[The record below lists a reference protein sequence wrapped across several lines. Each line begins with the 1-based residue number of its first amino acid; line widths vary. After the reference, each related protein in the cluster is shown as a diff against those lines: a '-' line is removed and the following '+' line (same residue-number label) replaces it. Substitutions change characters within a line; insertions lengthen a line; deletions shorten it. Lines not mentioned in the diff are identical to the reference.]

1 MIAIGSCLVSPLLS
15 HIVRKLP
22 LVQHAPKYAPRLI
35 GLVAFYWHLFLRGSL
50 FSTPEIMRDCTRLL
64 CFLPA
69 KSSNMRLLLFA
80 TLLDM
85 LPEIALPF
93 IAYFKQA
100 SRAHARS
107 SGVGSY
113 LFARSYTRAYKGRK
127 KYHY

>member
-1 MIAIGSCLVSPLLS
+1 
-15 HIVRKLP
+15 
-22 LVQHAPKYAPRLI
+22 
-35 GLVAFYWHLFLRGSL
+35 
-50 FSTPEIMRDCTRLL
+50 
-64 CFLPA
+64 
-69 KSSNMRLLLFA
+69 MRLLLFA